1 VTESLPG
8 GHEWASDLDDR
19 REVPILASFLMFG
32 LRGPRAQGPEPS
44 SYTGNSGH
52 THGSATIDRK
62 GQEGLKVAN
71 SRSGTRGAAM

>member
-32 LRGPRAQGPEPS
+32 LRGPRAQGPRS
-44 SYTGNSGH
+44 SPIRTEVRSYM
-52 THGSATIDRK
+52 
-62 GQEGLKVAN
+62 KV
-71 SRSGTRGAAM
+71 TRGNENAS